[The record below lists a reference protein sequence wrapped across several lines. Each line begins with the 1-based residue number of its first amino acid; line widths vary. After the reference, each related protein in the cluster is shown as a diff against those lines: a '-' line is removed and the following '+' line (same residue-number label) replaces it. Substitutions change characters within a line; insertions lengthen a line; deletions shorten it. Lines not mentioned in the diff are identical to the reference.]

1 MQHLARSFATLGFLC
16 LFYTSP
22 SFAAPKTPDIKVCV
36 RIEEKT
42 WARDGTAPREPAPPP
57 TPTKTSSNTHTKAA
71 GDSAFAFAAAGAPA
85 AQGDT
90 NVARSNE
97 GNDAP
102 VAGAPATPP
111 IGAPIPEEPDA
122 NGAPARAP
130 TETRLADPANADYGA
145 IDPILYLKRLV
156 EYHVTHEPGFESVD
170 KGCVETLVVELYS
183 VHNGWTA
190 FARYSGNNRE
200 EKVDVVRIDELGVF
214 AERVTTALLR
224 DKSIY
229 QTLTRTT
236 VLRADSDEHIR
247 QVKVRTHFLLA
258 MGSGLRIGQLPTAPN
273 ATDPAVDQL
282 RVETPLGFAIGVRN
296 KFRGW
301 ALDATGRLDVGVGE
315 RAARLS
321 AGGGHVDYSIGLGA
335 GLDFLSYADPEAVN
349 TFYYGGGGS
358 FELSRYQSQGARDK
372 NGVQPEPSGL
382 WGGGLDLDLVLGYE
396 FARTS
401 TLHFFV
407 QSTIALPAYAFDS
420 QNSQAVIHAY
430 IPSASLKL
438 GLLL

>member
-1 MQHLARSFATLGFLC
+1 MQHLIRSFATLGFVC

-22 SFAAPKTPDIKVCV
+22 SFASPKNADVKVCV

-42 WARDGTAPREPAPPP
+42 WARDGTAPREPVPPPPPP
-57 TPTKTSSNTHTKAA
+57 TNATPKARANTA
-71 GDSAFAFAAAGAPA
+71 GDNALAFGGSGGGAFAGAGAPSDADA
-85 AQGDT
+85 A
-90 NVARSNE
+90 
-97 GNDAP
+97 P
-102 VAGAPATPP
+102 
-111 IGAPIPEEPDA
+111 A
-122 NGAPARAP
+122 NGAPAAPPVGTPLPEEPEATTTPARAP
-130 TETRLADPANADYGA
+130 AETRLADPESADYGA

-170 KGCVETLVVELYS
+170 KGCAETLVIELYS
-183 VHNGWTA
+183 VRHGWTA

-224 DKSIY
+224 DRSIS
-229 QTLTRTT
+229 QTLTRMT

-282 RVETPLGFAIGVRN
+282 RVETPLGFEIGVRN

-335 GLDFLSYADPEAVN
+335 GLDFLAYADPDAVN

-358 FELSRYQSQGARDK
+358 FELSRYQSQGAREK